1 MNKNIIWIVL
11 VIVVGAGA
19 FFGGMK
25 YQQSK
30 RTTQFRGVNGVP
42 GTVQGGAQG
51 QRQGGQGAGNRMG
64 FQPVNGDI
72 INSDAQS
79 ITVKLA
85 DGSSKIVILSDKTVI
100 NKASTATKADLTTG
114 QKVAVFGATNTD
126 GSVTAQSIQLNPI
139 VREIPTLTPTPTK

>member
-1 MNKNIIWIVL
+1 MKKNIIWAIL
-11 VIVVGAGA
+11 IIVVGAGA
-19 FFGGMK
+19 FFGGIK

-30 RTTQFRGVNGVP
+30 RTTQSAGFN
-42 GTVQGGAQG
+42 GAQGRVAG
-51 QRQGGQGAGNRMG
+51 QRQGIGNRAA

-72 INSDAQS
+72 VSSDALS

-85 DGSSKIVILSDKTVI
+85 DGSSKIVILSDKTLI

-114 QKVAVFGATNTD
+114 QKVAVFGTTNSD

-139 VREIPTLTPTPTK
+139 MREIPTPKPTK